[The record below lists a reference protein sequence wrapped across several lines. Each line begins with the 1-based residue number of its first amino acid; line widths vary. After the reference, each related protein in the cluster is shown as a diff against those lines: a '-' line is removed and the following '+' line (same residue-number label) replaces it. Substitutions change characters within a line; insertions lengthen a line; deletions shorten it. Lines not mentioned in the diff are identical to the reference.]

1 MDDLVKDNQKKRLI
15 GQAVLKKER
24 KKERKKRREEKRRE
38 EKEEKKENQKNYIIV
53 YEIS

>member
-24 KKERKKRREEKRRE
+24 KKERRE